1 MKVAIGNIFSHLSSE
16 TVVCLNNHKKNIEI
30 TRSGSSVLNSLLFAC
45 GILMS
50 LGATSVHAASQ
61 SATGFSTNFSPVGNK
76 GSGSILTT
84 DGGGCSFAQDCGS
97 PYLNNGDPTAYYQET
112 VEVGGLYYFHVI
124 IGDPASG
131 FAQESWTPG
140 AEGRTSNNGFTST
153 GTVGLQA
160 AFNPNAAGMERDT
173 TYVNDPTF
181 NSTAEVSNSYSTL
194 TSYMILYGNLADPF
208 NTVHRSGNGGA
219 DPSNAIFHM
228 VLISPNGDM
237 AMDVNKPFL
246 DKKPIIT
253 QTVQDGGMSAVY
265 VADMTKLSYSDM
277 NTPINIINNVTFD
290 DPSIPGNGSANFD
303 MANSQQSDITA
314 GRYTFTK
321 GPGYGWQNA
330 ANGWDTVGSSFTLG
344 TYSYYGTA
352 TGFDVYT
359 TDWTSFFEYDQNAI
373 ACVSTAVNYFV
384 KDIRQEE
391 GKGIGSLGSC
401 PGH

>member
-1 MKVAIGNIFSHLSSE
+1 MLESVDKNKSTTFIRPLVLWLVLLSA
-16 TVVCLNNHKKNIEI
+16 
-30 TRSGSSVLNSLLFAC
+30 GMFNSLV
-45 GILMS
+45 
-50 LGATSVHAASQ
+50 ATSVHAAAQ
-61 SATGFSTNFSPVGNK
+61 TATGFSTNFSTVGN
-76 GSGSILTT
+76 GGADALQYTN
-84 DGGGCSFAQDCGS
+84 GGGCSFAQSCGS
-97 PYLNNGDPTAYYQET
+97 PYLNNGDPTAFYQE
-112 VEVGGLYYFHVI
+112 VVNVGGKSYFHVI
-124 IGDPASG
+124 VGDPASG

-160 AFNPNAAGMERDT
+160 AFNPNAAGMDRAS
-173 TYVNDPTF
+173 VNDPTF
-181 NSTAEVSNSYSTL
+181 NGDAEVSN
-194 TSYMILYGNLADPF
+194 SYMILYGNLADPF
-208 NTVHRSGNGGA
+208 NSVHRSGNGGA

-228 VLISPNGDM
+228 VLTSPNGDM

-253 QTVQDGGMSAVY
+253 QTVQDGGMTATY

-277 NTPINIINNVTFD
+277 NTPINIINNVTFN

-330 ANGWDTVGSSFTLG
+330 ANGWDTIGSSFTLG
-344 TYSYYGTA
+344 TYAYYGAA

-359 TDWTSFFEYDQNAI
+359 TDWASFFIYSQNAI
-373 ACVSTAVNYFV
+373 GCKSTAVPYYV
-384 KDIRQEE
+384 KFIREDE